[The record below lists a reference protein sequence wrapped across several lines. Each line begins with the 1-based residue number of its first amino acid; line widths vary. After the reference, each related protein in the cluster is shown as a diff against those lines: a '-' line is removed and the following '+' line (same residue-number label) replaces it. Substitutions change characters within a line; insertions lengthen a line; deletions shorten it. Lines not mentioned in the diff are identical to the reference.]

1 MKKKLHL
8 LAPVNSI
15 HSAKTMAKAGA
26 DEFFVAMEVPAFKD
40 LTFTVR
46 TKYCHGGAK
55 TCVNKEEF
63 SEIVKIAHD
72 ADTKVNLVANIPTLK
87 RPVEG
92 NNNNHKLNMSDLYL
106 KMIQQGSDLGADAV
120 IVGGITPLLKIKEAG
135 IDLPIHAGTFFNV
148 FNPGQVSFL
157 KYLGVKRITHPFN
170 ISIEDIRK
178 LSASGGIEH
187 EVFGHFSCSSVNGL
201 CLLTHLTRKE
211 LTTYMS
217 CGNRY
222 DVRSSFCDLKNYPFL
237 KLRIECSICSLS
249 ELIDLNVHGIKI
261 VGRAIPLFL
270 TAPVVKIYRRCIDA
284 LYEGAS
290 IRELKREYLSKNPF
304 WSRNYCAHNSCKY
317 ISDENLKAEI

>member
-1 MKKKLHL
+1 MKKLYL

-15 HSAKTMAKAGA
+15 HSAKTMVKAGA
-26 DEFFVAMEVPAFKD
+26 DEFFATMDVPGLKN

-46 TKYCHGGAK
+46 TKNCHGGVK
-55 TCVNKEEF
+55 TCVSKSDF

-72 ADTKVNLVANIPTLK
+72 ANIKVNLVANIPTLK
-87 RPVEG
+87 RLAESG
-92 NNNNHKLNMSDLYL
+92 NNHHKLDMSSLYL
-106 KMIQQGSDLGADAV
+106 DMVQKGKDLGADAL
-120 IVGGITPLLKIKEAG
+120 IVGGITPLLIIKEAG
-135 IDLPIHAGTFFNV
+135 INLPIHAGTFFNV

-201 CLLTHLTRKE
+201 CLLTHLTTEE

-217 CGNRY
+217 CGNKY
-222 DVRSSFCDLKNYPFL
+222 DVRSTFCDLNNHSFL
-237 KLRIECSICSLS
+237 NLRIECSICSLS
-249 ELIDLNVHGIKI
+249 ELIDLNVHSIKI
-261 VGRAIPLFL
+261 VGRAIPLFM
-270 TAPVVKIYRRCIDA
+270 TAPVVKTYRRCIDA

-290 IRELKREYLSKNPF
+290 IGELKRDYLSKIPF
-304 WSRNYCAHNSCKY
+304 WSQNYCAHNSCKY
-317 ISDENLKAEI
+317 ISKENLKAEI